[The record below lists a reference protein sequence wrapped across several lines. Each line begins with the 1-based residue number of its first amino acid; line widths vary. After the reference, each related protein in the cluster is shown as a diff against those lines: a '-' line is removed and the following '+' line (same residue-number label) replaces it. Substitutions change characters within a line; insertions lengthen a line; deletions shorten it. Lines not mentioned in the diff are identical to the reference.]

1 MLRETASATAKWY
14 GAQNLKV
21 VAEFYGYSPDTLN
34 NFFKGDAKQQNRF
47 IALVLFYV
55 DSIS

>member
-21 VAEFYGYSPDTLN
+21 VAEFYGYSPDTLHN
-34 NFFKGDAKQQNRF
+34 YFNGDERQQNRF
-47 IALVLFYV
+47 LALVLFYI